1 MNVNWRQSVQFKLHA
16 MLRFIIIRIFGVNFL
31 WHDIR
36 MIDCLEIAA
45 ETLNANEKQRKTLK
59 RKQMIT
65 KACQL
70 KQQEK
75 ANVEK

>member
-1 MNVNWRQSVQFKLHA
+1 
-16 MLRFIIIRIFGVNFL
+16 
-31 WHDIR
+31 